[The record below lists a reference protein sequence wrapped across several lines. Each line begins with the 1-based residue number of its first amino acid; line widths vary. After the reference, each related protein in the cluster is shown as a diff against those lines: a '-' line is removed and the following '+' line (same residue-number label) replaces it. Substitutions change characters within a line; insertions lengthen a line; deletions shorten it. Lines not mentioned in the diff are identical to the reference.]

1 MDGPR
6 GLGTT
11 DTIRGHEKS
20 LFFVYFVYFVVPTLG
35 HPQAR
40 RMAPLHLPE
49 AARDHL
55 NPACNRSTAQPLWHH
70 EIHEIHENP
79 GPQAQGKG
87 CRIGRFVCGRSKVNA

>member
-6 GLGTT
+6 RLGST
-11 DTIRGHEKS
+11 DTIRGHERT

-35 HPQAR
+35 RPQAP
-40 RMAPLHLPE
+40 RMASLHLPE

-55 NPACNRSTAQPLWHH
+55 TPACNRSTSQRLWNH
-70 EIHEIHENP
+70 ETHENP